1 MIKVDLTEDNFEFF
15 AIKHYDDPNC
25 LGMHEFREDMQR
37 FKYLNRLLN
46 KYEECGEMR
55 ENLVLNHLVVLYN
68 LLNDAA
74 TNLLF
79 YRIAEKHWPILVPFL
94 IYINRLPREIHLS
107 SKRTIMD
114 SDIQIDMNIVKLLRE
129 FNRQGC

>member
-1 MIKVDLTEDNFEFF
+1 MIKVDLTEDNFEYF

-25 LGMHEFREDMQR
+25 QGLHEFKEDMQR

-55 ENLVLNHLVVLYN
+55 TNLVLNHIVVLYN
-68 LLNDAA
+68 LFSDAA
-74 TNLLF
+74 TNMLF
-79 YRIAEKHWPILVPFL
+79 YRVAEKHWPILAPFL
-94 IYINRLPREIHLS
+94 IYISRLPEEIHLS
-107 SKRTIMD
+107 ASRTIKD
-114 SDIQIDMNIVKLLRE
+114 SDIPIDPNVVQVLRE